1 MNNQNTKSL
10 VIIAL
15 FAALISV
22 SSYISIPLPFSP
34 VPITLQTLVILLCG
48 LLLSVKFAVASVS
61 LWVLMGAV
69 GLPVFANGKAGI
81 GIVFGP
87 TGGYIIGFIFAAGI
101 IALLRGSNANP
112 IRFAIA
118 AVVGNFLVI
127 YPFGVIGL
135 MLIAKLPLGA
145 AVANGVLPFIIGDI
159 VKLVAAVSISMAMQ
173 KRAAHLLI

>member
-10 VIIAL
+10 VTMAL
-15 FAALISV
+15 FAALIAV

-34 VPITLQTLVILLCG
+34 VPITLQTLIILLCG
-48 LLLSVKFAVASVS
+48 LLLSVKFAMGSVA

-81 GIVFGP
+81 GIIFGP
-87 TGGYIIGFIFAAGI
+87 TGGYIFGFIFAAGV
-101 IALLRGSNANP
+101 IALLRGNKANP
-112 IRFAIA
+112 IRYAIA

-127 YPFGVIGL
+127 YPFGIIGL

-159 VKLVAAVSISMAMQ
+159 VKLIAAVSISMAMQ
-173 KRAAHLLI
+173 KRASHLLV